1 MSDDTMSAFECYK
14 EYVALKNHFRSDS
27 YDYFKYNGK
36 SKINSSSFEG
46 RNDKLFFMKLAK
58 HPDPRNL
65 ILSNLLVNDKIWV
78 KDIAYNE
85 DAKRIYNEWQKRQQ
99 SLMYNFSEELSTLN
113 DDFDSNFIS
122 KDNTHPYVL
131 KLYLR
136 NQISLETLVM
146 LVDLVK
152 CVKTWSNKYAYDP
165 VVEETLTKIRKYRP
179 FLKYDREK
187 MKKIVIDKFSN

>member
-85 DAKRIYNEWQKRQQ
+85 DAKRIYNEWQKRQ
-99 SLMYNFSEELSTLN
+99 
-113 DDFDSNFIS
+113 IGRA
-122 KDNTHPYVL
+122 HV
-131 KLYLR
+131 
-136 NQISLETLVM
+136 
-146 LVDLVK
+146 
-152 CVKTWSNKYAYDP
+152 
-165 VVEETLTKIRKYRP
+165 
-179 FLKYDREK
+179 
-187 MKKIVIDKFSN
+187 